1 MEWFEEWFDSK
12 YYHVLYKNRDDKE
25 AQSFIDFLLEEVKLE
40 KNAKVLDLACGKG
53 RHSLYFSNLGYN
65 VTGVDLSAN
74 SIEIAKQNENNS
86 LSFAVKDM
94 REPFEED
101 HFDLVANLFTSFGYF
116 DDINDNLKVL
126 KSIET
131 MMNEEGRFVIDF
143 MNAEKAIKSLIPSE
157 EKEIDGVNFKINRK
171 LENGYIIK
179 DISIDDNGK
188 KFQYQEKVQALTIDN
203 FKELISKTDL
213 VVDNFY
219 GNYSLCK
226 FDADV
231 SDRLII
237 IGRKW

>member
-74 SIEIAKQNENNS
+74 SIEIAKQNENNN

-143 MNAEKAIKSLIPSE
+143 MNAEKAIRSLIPSE